1 MDSNLNRFCK
11 FISLSIIAA
20 SVLFLSASMQIEKQP
35 ERLKISANHRYI
47 TTIDNKPFFW
57 LGDTGWLLFSK
68 LNREEAE
75 KYLENRREKGFNVIQ
90 IMVLHDL
97 KEVNVYGDSAL
108 IKHNI
113 TTPAATHGSS
123 FSDQKRYDYWDHA
136 AYIVDLAAKKGL
148 YVALVPV
155 WGSVVKSGKITP
167 AQAKV
172 YASFIG
178 KKFANRT
185 NVIWMNGGDIAGDQ
199 SMGVW
204 KTIGTTLKTLNPTY
218 LMTYH
223 PRGRTTS
230 SKWFHQEK
238 WLDFNSFQ
246 SGHRRYDQDTSKG
259 DLHYGEDNWK
269 FVQVDYQ
276 KKPAKPTLD
285 AEPSYEGI
293 PQGLHDTL
301 EVRWKAADVRRY
313 GYWEVFAGACG
324 YTYGDNAVMQFRKAG
339 EKTGAYGARDYWF
352 DAINDPGASQMI
364 YLKKL
369 MLSRPYLE
377 RVPDQTLIAGDAGE
391 KYDHLVAMRGK
402 TYAFIYTYNGRD
414 FKVNLGKTEG
424 VQIKASWYDPRNG
437 QSTAIGTF
445 KNTGVKAFDPP
456 GEQKDGND
464 WVLILDKA

>member
-155 WGSVVKSGKITP
+155 WGSVVKSG
-167 AQAKV
+167 
-172 YASFIG
+172 
-178 KKFANRT
+178 
-185 NVIWMNGGDIAGDQ
+185 
-199 SMGVW
+199 
-204 KTIGTTLKTLNPTY
+204 
-218 LMTYH
+218 
-223 PRGRTTS
+223 
-230 SKWFHQEK
+230 
-238 WLDFNSFQ
+238 
-246 SGHRRYDQDTSKG
+246 
-259 DLHYGEDNWK
+259 
-269 FVQVDYQ
+269 
-276 KKPAKPTLD
+276 
-285 AEPSYEGI
+285 
-293 PQGLHDTL
+293 
-301 EVRWKAADVRRY
+301 
-313 GYWEVFAGACG
+313 
-324 YTYGDNAVMQFRKAG
+324 
-339 EKTGAYGARDYWF
+339 
-352 DAINDPGASQMI
+352 
-364 YLKKL
+364 
-369 MLSRPYLE
+369 E
-377 RVPDQTLIAGDAGE
+377 R
-391 KYDHLVAMRGK
+391 M
-402 TYAFIYTYNGRD
+402 
-414 FKVNLGKTEG
+414 
-424 VQIKASWYDPRNG
+424 
-437 QSTAIGTF
+437 
-445 KNTGVKAFDPP
+445 
-456 GEQKDGND
+456 
-464 WVLILDKA
+464 